1 MALTVNTNVFSL
13 AAQKNLTRTSS
24 SLETSIQR
32 LSSGLRINM
41 AKDDAAGLGV
51 AQLQTAQ
58 ARGLTVAQRNIADG
72 TSFLNVADATL
83 RSVSDMM
90 QRQREL
96 AVQAGSGLYTAAQ
109 VGYMSAEFD
118 ALTSEITDSLGRASF
133 NGTAVF
139 GGGGAIQVGANAA
152 DTIDITVAALGA
164 RTGVITSSDSLD
176 TDLDLVAAA
185 LADIGAL
192 ESRLE
197 QAGRVA
203 ASMEEAQYAAAGRVM
218 DADFAR
224 ETAAMT
230 SAQVVQQAGVAAL
243 AQANS
248 IPQLAL
254 SLLR

>member
-1 MALTVNTNVFSL
+1 MALSVNTNVYSL
-13 AAQKNLTRTSS
+13 AVQKNLSRTQS

-41 AKDDAAGLGV
+41 AKDDAAGLAI
-51 AQLQTAQ
+51 AQLQNAQ

-72 TSFLNVADATL
+72 TSFLGVADATL
-83 RSVSDMM
+83 QSVSEMM

-96 AVQAGSGLYTAAQ
+96 SVQAGSGLYTAAQ
-109 VGYMSAEFD
+109 VTLMTTEFT
-118 ALTSEITDSLGRASF
+118 ALATEITDSLARATF

-139 GGGGAIQVGANAA
+139 GGGAIQVGANTGQ
-152 DTIDITVAALGA
+152 TIDISVAALAA
-164 RTGVITSSDSLD
+164 RTATISNTATVDADLNAVSS
-176 TDLDLVAAA
+176 A
-185 LADIGAL
+185 LANIGAL
-192 ESRLE
+192 ESRLA

-203 ASMEEAQYAAAGRVM
+203 ASMEEAQFAAAGRIM

-224 ETAAMT
+224 ETAKMT
-230 SAQVVQQAGVAAL
+230 SSQVVQQAGVAAL

-254 SLLR
+254 SLLQ

>member
-13 AAQKNLTRTSS
+13 AAQKNLGRTQSN
-24 SLETSIQR
+24 LETSIQR

-41 AKDDAAGLGV
+41 AKDDAAGLAV
-51 AQLQTAQ
+51 AQLQSAQ

-83 RSVSDMM
+83 RSVSDMQ

-96 AVQAGSGLYTAAQ
+96 AVQAGSGLYTSAQ
-109 VGYMSAEFD
+109 TALMSVEFT
-118 ALTSEITDSLGRASF
+118 ALTTEITESLGRATF

-139 GGGGAIQVGANAA
+139 GGGGAIQVGAN
-152 DTIDITVAALGA
+152 TGQNIDIST
-164 RTGVITSSDSLD
+164 
-176 TDLDLVAAA
+176 AA
-185 LADIGAL
+185 LAARTAVITDTATIDADLNAVATAL
-192 ESRLE
+192 ANVGGLQSRLE

-203 ASMEEAQYAAAGRVM
+203 ASMEEAQFAAAGRIM

-224 ETAAMT
+224 ETAKMT

-243 AQANS
+243 AQ
-248 IPQLAL
+248 
-254 SLLR
+254 

>member
-13 AAQKNLTRTSS
+13 AAQKNLGRTQSN
-24 SLETSIQR
+24 LETSIQR

-41 AKDDAAGLGV
+41 AKDDAAGLAV
-51 AQLQTAQ
+51 AQLQSAQ

-83 RSVSDMM
+83 RSVSDMQ

-96 AVQAGSGLYTAAQ
+96 AVQAGSGLYTSAQ
-109 VGYMSAEFD
+109 TALMSVEFT
-118 ALTSEITDSLGRASF
+118 ALTTEITDSLARATF

-139 GGGGAIQVGANAA
+139 GGGGAIQVGANTGQ
-152 DTIDITVAALGA
+152 TIDIT
-164 RTGVITSSDSLD
+164 T
-176 TDLDLVAAA
+176 AA
-185 LADIGAL
+185 LAARTAVITDTATIDADLNAVATAL
-192 ESRLE
+192 ANVGGLQSRLE

-203 ASMEEAQYAAAGRVM
+203 ASMEEAQFAAAGRIM

-224 ETAAMT
+224 ETAKMT

-248 IPQLAL
+248 LPQLAL

>member
-1 MALTVNTNVFSL
+1 MALSVNTNVFSL

-24 SLETSIQR
+24 GLETSIQR

-41 AKDDAAGLGV
+41 AKDDAAGLAI
-51 AQLQTAQ
+51 AQLQTGQ

-72 TSFLNVADATL
+72 TSYLNVADATL
-83 RSVSDMM
+83 QSVSDML

-96 AVQAGSGLYTAAQ
+96 AVQAASGLYTTAQ
-109 VGYMSAEFD
+109 TGYMQTEFT
-118 ALTSEITDSLGRASF
+118 ALSSEITAAMGRATF
-133 NGTAVF
+133 NGAAVF
-139 GGGGAIQVGANAA
+139 GGGGAIQVGANAGE
-152 DTIDITVAALGA
+152 TIAITANTVTIAGTMGSIAS
-164 RTGVITSSDSLD
+164 VD
-176 TDLDLVAAA
+176 TDLDAVAAE
-185 LADIGAL
+185 LANIGSL

-197 QAGRVA
+197 HAQTVA
-203 ASMEEAQYAAAGRVM
+203 ASMEEAQYAAAGRIM

-224 ETAAMT
+224 ETARMT

>member
-13 AAQKNLTRTSS
+13 AAQKNLGRTQS

-32 LSSGLRINM
+32 LSSGLRINK
-41 AKDDAAGLGV
+41 AKDDAAGLAI

-72 TSFLNVADATL
+72 TSFLDVADSTL
-83 RSVSDMM
+83 QSVSDMM

-96 AVQAGSGLYTAAQ
+96 SVQYGSGLYTAGQQALMQ
-109 VGYMSAEFD
+109 AEFD
-118 ALTSEITDSLGRASF
+118 ALETEITDALARASY

-139 GGGGAIQVGANAA
+139 GGGGTIQVGA
-152 DTIDITVAALGA
+152 DTGQTIDIATAALAA
-164 RTGVITSSDSLD
+164 RTADISNTATTDA
-176 TDLDLVAAA
+176 DLDAVAAA

-192 ESRLE
+192 QSRLE

-203 ASMEEAQYAAAGRVM
+203 ASMEEAQYAAAGRIM

-230 SAQVVQQAGVAAL
+230 SSQVIQQAGVAAL

-254 SLLR
+254 SLLQ

>member
-13 AAQKNLTRTSS
+13 AAQKNLGRTQSN
-24 SLETSIQR
+24 LETSIQR

-41 AKDDAAGLGV
+41 AKDDAAGLAV
-51 AQLQTAQ
+51 AQLQSAQ

-83 RSVSDMM
+83 RSASDMM

-96 AVQAGSGLYTAAQ
+96 AVQAGSGLYTSAQ
-109 VGYMSAEFD
+109 TALMSVEFD
-118 ALTSEITDSLGRASF
+118 ALTTEITDSLGRATF

-139 GGGGAIQVGANAA
+139 GGGGAIQVGANTGQ
-152 DTIDITVAALGA
+152 TIDIST
-164 RTGVITSSDSLD
+164 
-176 TDLDLVAAA
+176 AA
-185 LADIGAL
+185 LAARTAVITDTATIDADLGAVATAL
-192 ESRLE
+192 ANVGGLQSRLE

-203 ASMEEAQYAAAGRVM
+203 ASMEEAQFAAAGRIM

-224 ETAAMT
+224 ETAKMT